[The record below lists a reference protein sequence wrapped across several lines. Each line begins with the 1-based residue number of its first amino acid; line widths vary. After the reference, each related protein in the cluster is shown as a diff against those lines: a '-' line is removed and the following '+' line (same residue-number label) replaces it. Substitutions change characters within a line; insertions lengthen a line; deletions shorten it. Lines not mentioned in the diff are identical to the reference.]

1 MSEQQTKEVF
11 SLRVIQQTGVINLTK
26 LLKLLMITYQAIII
40 DFLPVRYNEALLK
53 KIRLTKE
60 ENESVIKKLKI

>member
-53 KIRLTKE
+53 KIRLTIE